1 MTDEALIEQIARAI
15 CDADQWCGVY
25 DRLEDDEQSVYQRDA
40 RAILP
45 IIQRERIAAGEA
57 VKEAAAKEADVNAHE
72 ECEVA
77 EQIAKWIRDLNVEAI
92 VGGGE

>member
-1 MTDEALIEQIARAI
+1 MTDEALIEELARVL
-15 CDADQWCGVY
+15 DAFNPDQVDHELCL
-25 DRLEDDEQSVYQRDA
+25 RQA

-45 IIQRERIAAGEA
+45 IIQRERVSAGEA